1 MVQWLGLQASQCRG
15 HGFDPS
21 SRNKDLASRKHGTA
35 KQNKTKQKTK
45 PKQTKNLG
53 GKNEMD
59 SRVFPKYL
67 FTEIILV
74 LFATD
79 V

>member
-1 MVQWLGLQASQCRG
+1 MGLIPHQETKILQA
-15 HGFDPS
+15 
-21 SRNKDLASRKHGTA
+21 ASMA
-35 KQNKTKQKTK
+35 QQNKTKQKTK